1 MKLTQS
7 KTVRNIVR
15 PPIIGMSAHPS
26 VEMSS
31 SIVRA
36 VELMLK
42 NDVSIIAITG
52 RGRLIGHIRLSDAL
66 EHLGIHIPGSQPEI
80 KGKQGAG

>member
-1 MKLTQS
+1 MKLTRS
-7 KTVRNIVR
+7 KTVRDIVR
-15 PPIIGMSAHPS
+15 PPTIGMPGHPS

-42 NDVSIIAITG
+42 NNISVIAVAG
-52 RGRLIGHIRLSDAL
+52 RGRVIGHIRLSDAL
-66 EHLGIHIPGSQPEI
+66 EHLGIHMPTGSSGGGSI
-80 KGKQGAG
+80 KN

>member
-1 MKLTQS
+1 MKLTQT
-7 KTVRNIVR
+7 KTVREIVR
-15 PPIIGMSAHPS
+15 PPIIGMPAHPS
-26 VEMSS
+26 VEISS

-52 RGRLIGHIRLSDAL
+52 RDRLIGHIRLSDAL
-66 EHLGIHIPGSQPEI
+66 EYLGIHMPESSSNV
-80 KGKQGAG
+80 KKNER